1 MNAPAL
7 PGRIAQRTLPVARL
21 IDRLNS
27 LMGRALS
34 WLTLVMVLLTVFVVA
49 MRYGFSVGAT
59 ATQELVMYCH
69 ALVFMGAA
77 AWALQRDAHVRVD
90 IFFRSMPPRRQ
101 ALVDLTGS
109 LIFLLPMCLFLAWNC
124 WDYVAVSWARNER
137 SADAGGL
144 PWVYWQKSIILLLVA
159 SLLLQALSQII
170 KTLCV
175 IAGVLP
181 THLPS
186 APVTEQ
192 PGEHL

>member
-1 MNAPAL
+1 M
-7 PGRIAQRTLPVARL
+7 PGRFAASCLTIARL
-21 IDRLNS
+21 IDTLNGV
-27 LMGRALS
+27 MGRGLS
-34 WLTLVMVLLTVFVVA
+34 WLTLAMVLLTVFVVA
-49 MRYGFSVGAT
+49 LRYGFNQGAT

-109 LIFLLPMCLFLAWNC
+109 LIFLLPMCLFLAWNS
-124 WDYVAVSWARNER
+124 WDYVAASWARNER

-144 PWVYWQKSIILLLVA
+144 PWVYWQKSIIVLLVV

-170 KTLCV
+170 KTACV

-186 APVTEQ
+186 VTLTEQ